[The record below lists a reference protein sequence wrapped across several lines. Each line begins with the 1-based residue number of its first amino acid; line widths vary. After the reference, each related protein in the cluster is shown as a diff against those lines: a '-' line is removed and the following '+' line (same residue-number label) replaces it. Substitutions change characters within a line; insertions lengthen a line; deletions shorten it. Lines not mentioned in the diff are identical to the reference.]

1 MLFHRF
7 ANQQA
12 RRAFGGSCF
21 IEMQFCRMPM
31 GTWLSE
37 LVSVQAIHH
46 WMNDSL
52 YVHGDDQN
60 EFFSS
65 YGKFFPCGVYSNLEI
80 GPMDLWG
87 INYYAPALL
96 DGLIDALLSAS
107 PADAPVLIEWL
118 SQAKSYNGFYILG
131 I

>member
-1 MLFHRF
+1 
-7 ANQQA
+7 
-12 RRAFGGSCF
+12 
-21 IEMQFCRMPM
+21 
-31 GTWLSE
+31 
-37 LVSVQAIHH
+37 
-46 WMNDSL
+46 MNDSL

-60 EFFSS
+60 KFFSS
-65 YGKFFPCGVYSNLEI
+65 YGKFFPCGVYSNLES

-96 DGLIDALLSAS
+96 DGLIEALLSAS
-107 PADAPVLIEWL
+107 PTDAPVLIEWL